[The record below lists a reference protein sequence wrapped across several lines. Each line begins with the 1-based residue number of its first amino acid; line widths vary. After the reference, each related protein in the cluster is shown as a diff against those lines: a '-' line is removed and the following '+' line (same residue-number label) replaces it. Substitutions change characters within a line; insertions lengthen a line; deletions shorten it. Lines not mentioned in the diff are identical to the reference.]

1 MARVAASGEARLKSS
16 SSASPSVGVLKGVAA
31 SRRRRLAPDDRRE
44 ELTEAAIGVL
54 RAGADEGN
62 WVAEVTRAAG
72 AAKGTFYVYFTS
84 WEHMLAVVRE
94 RLIAESTT
102 PIRDALAA
110 DDKIDW
116 WAVLE
121 DQCGRFF
128 DVVTEFGRHHALIF
142 HSALPGE
149 PGGESRSG
157 STLLAEA
164 IERGIAEGCFGPV
177 DVEAAAQMLFAAVHA
192 AADAVLAGGDRDRWI
207 EACTALARG
216 YLAPAAHLVTTPRLT
231 EEGTPPA

>member
-1 MARVAASGEARLKSS
+1 MPPANSHQ
-16 SSASPSVGVLKGVAA
+16 GVAV
-31 SRRRRLAPDDRRE
+31 SRRRRLAPDDRRA
-44 ELTEAAIGVL
+44 ELIEAAIGVL
-54 RAGADEGN
+54 RSGADEGN

-94 RLIAESTT
+94 RLIQESIA

-110 DDKIDW
+110 GDEVDW

-142 HSALPGE
+142 HSVLPGE
-149 PGGESRSG
+149 PGGEARSG
-157 STLLAEA
+157 PTLLAAA

-177 DVEAAAQMLFAAVHA
+177 DVEAAAQMLFAAVHT
-192 AADAVLAGGDRDRWI
+192 AADAVLAGGVRTRWI
-207 EACTALARG
+207 SACTALARS
-216 YLAPAAHLVTTPRLT
+216 YLAPLAIPIQRLRPSH
-231 EEGTPPA
+231 EGTAPA